1 MTTIKENEFL
11 CDEEIYKSFVHL
23 KDKICEERKKKELV
37 NNNIDNVNFNDD
49 DDNNYDDDGNS
60 YCSYIKEM
68 KKLLKVVLLKYKA
81 LKFGEFILKSKRKS
95 NYFFSSGVLNNIV
108 SSNIICF
115 LLSELILKNKL
126 SFDYLLGASYKG
138 IPMVSLTSHFLF
150 ESKKYSNIFYLYDR
164 KEKKEYG
171 DKNVIVGNLDDDDK
185 DILNLKKKTKNNQ
198 DEEKKNI
205 IIIDDVFTCGT
216 ALTEILAKLKTYE
229 HLKVVAFIVLLNRN
243 EYEINENNQKIYFKD
258 IFEKRVGIPLY
269 SILSY
274 KDDIQSMI

>member
-1 MTTIKENEFL
+1 MTRIKENEFL
-11 CDEEIYKSFVHL
+11 CDEEIYKRFVDL
-23 KDKICEERKKKELV
+23 KDKICEERKKKEVV
-37 NNNIDNVNFNDD
+37 NNNIDSVNFNDD
-49 DDNNYDDDGNS
+49 GNS
-60 YCSYIKEM
+60 YSSYIKEM

-115 LLSELILKNKL
+115 LLSELIIKNKL

-171 DKNVIVGNLDDDDK
+171 DKNVIVGNLDDDE
-185 DILNLKKKTKNNQ
+185 DILNFKKTKNNQ

-205 IIIDDVFTCGT
+205 VIIDDVFTCGT
-216 ALTEILAKLKTYE
+216 ALTEILAKLKTYQN
-229 HLKVVAFIVLLNRN
+229 LKVVAFIVLLNRN

>member
-1 MTTIKENEFL
+1 MTRIKENEFL
-11 CDEEIYKSFVHL
+11 CDEEIYKRFVDL
-23 KDKICEERKKKELV
+23 KDKICEERKKKEVV
-37 NNNIDNVNFNDD
+37 NNNIDSVNFNDD
-49 DDNNYDDDGNS
+49 DDDHNDDGNFYS
-60 YCSYIKEM
+60 SYIKEM

-115 LLSELILKNKL
+115 LLSELIIKNKL

-171 DKNVIVGNLDDDDK
+171 DKNVIVGNLDDDE
-185 DILNLKKKTKNNQ
+185 DILNLKKTKNNQ

-205 IIIDDVFTCGT
+205 VIIDDVFTCGT
-216 ALTEILAKLKTYE
+216 ALTEILAKLKTYQN
-229 HLKVVAFIVLLNRN
+229 LKVVAFIVLLNRN

>member
-1 MTTIKENEFL
+1 MIKMKENEFL
-11 CDEEIYKSFVHL
+11 CDEEIYKKFVDL
-23 KDKICEERKKKELV
+23 KDKIYEERKKKKDLLNSNV
-37 NNNIDNVNFNDD
+37 NGDNVDVDD
-49 DDNNYDDDGNS
+49 VNYDDDTS
-60 YCSYIKEM
+60 YKVYILEM
-68 KKLLKVVLLKYKA
+68 KKLLKNVLLKYKA

-115 LLSELILKNKL
+115 LLSELIIKKNL

-171 DKNVIVGNLDDDDK
+171 DKNVIVGNLDDDEHL
-185 DILNLKKKTKNNQ
+185 LNLKNTQNNHCQ
-198 DEEKKNI
+198 EKKNI

-216 ALTEILAKLKTYE
+216 ALTEILEKLKTYE
-229 HLKVVAFIVLLNRN
+229 NLKVVAFIVLLNRN
-243 EYEINENNQKIYFKD
+243 EYEINENNKKIYFKD
-258 IFEKRVGIPLY
+258 IFEKKVGGIPLY

-274 KDDIQSMI
+274 DDDIKPMI

>member
-1 MTTIKENEFL
+1 MITMKENEFL
-11 CDEEIYKSFVHL
+11 CDEQIYKSFVEL
-23 KDKICEERKKKELV
+23 KDKIYEERKKKELF
-37 NNNIDNVNFNDD
+37 NNKIDNVNINDG
-49 DDNNYDDDGNS
+49 DDNS
-60 YCSYIKEM
+60 YSSYIKEM
-68 KKLLKVVLLKYKA
+68 KNLLKVVLLKYKA

-115 LLSELILKNKL
+115 LLSELIIKNKL

-138 IPMVSLTSHFLF
+138 IPLVSLTSHFLF
-150 ESKKYSNIFYLYDR
+150 ESRKYSNIFYLYDR

-171 DKNVIVGNLDDDDK
+171 DKNIIVGNLDEH
-185 DILNLKKKTKNNQ
+185 ILNLKKTKNNQ

-216 ALTEILAKLKTYE
+216 ALTEILIKLKTYE
-229 HLKVVAFIVLLNRN
+229 NLKVVAFIVLLNRN

-274 KDDIQSMI
+274 VDDIHSMI

>member
-1 MTTIKENEFL
+1 MIE
-11 CDEEIYKSFVHL
+11 
-23 KDKICEERKKKELV
+23 KK
-37 NNNIDNVNFNDD
+37 
-49 DDNNYDDDGNS
+49 
-60 YCSYIKEM
+60 
-68 KKLLKVVLLKYKA
+68 
-81 LKFGEFILKSKRKS
+81 
-95 NYFFSSGVLNNIV
+95 
-108 SSNIICF
+108 
-115 LLSELILKNKL
+115 
-126 SFDYLLGASYKG
+126 
-138 IPMVSLTSHFLF
+138 
-150 ESKKYSNIFYLYDR
+150 
-164 KEKKEYG
+164 KKEYG